1 MAFFIETGDN
11 SIFEMDATVD
21 VGYTQSGTVSTY
33 AVEAGFKV
41 SDNYSQDPDTVSFK
55 GQVSEVKFL
64 DRRGAKNSSED
75 SKTFSEFESEI
86 TDLKKSGEF
95 FSCSF
100 SPRLPALQNCLFTSL
115 KMDAVG
121 NSALDISFTITQ
133 VRVATRAKN
142 VKGVIPATEYKDTVE
157 GEAKGSGSGTDKKG
171 ISKQPALDQTIKL
184 FKIARDGQGEES

>member
-1 MAFFIETGDN
+1 MSFFIETADN
-11 SIFEMDATVD
+11 SIFEMDATVE
-21 VGYTQSGTVSTY
+21 VGYTQSGVVSAY

-64 DRRGAKNSSED
+64 TRRVSKNSTTD
-75 SKTFSEFESEI
+75 AKTFEEFESQI

-115 KMDAVG
+115 RMEAVG
-121 NSALDISFTITQ
+121 KFALDINFTITQ
-133 VRVATRAKN
+133 VQVATRAKN
-142 VKGVIPATEYKDTVE
+142 VKGVIPAKEYEDTVE
-157 GEAKGSGSGTDKKG
+157 AAGKGSGATTDKKA
-171 ISKQPALDQTIKL
+171 ISNQPVTDLMVKSFDT
-184 FKIARDGQGEES
+184 ARRG